1 MPMYSDET
9 FTFPFFVGEVAQS
22 VRNHLKKRRAVIFEN
37 DQKVIFGCLTLNAFQ
52 LVFHGQIG
60 HGVQKYHMCPCNFKV
75 RIAYILRFGWHVQLF
90 FWIP

>member
-37 DQKVIFGCLTLNAFQ
+37 DQKVIFGCLTLNAF
-52 LVFHGQIG
+52 
-60 HGVQKYHMCPCNFKV
+60 
-75 RIAYILRFGWHVQLF
+75 
-90 FWIP
+90 